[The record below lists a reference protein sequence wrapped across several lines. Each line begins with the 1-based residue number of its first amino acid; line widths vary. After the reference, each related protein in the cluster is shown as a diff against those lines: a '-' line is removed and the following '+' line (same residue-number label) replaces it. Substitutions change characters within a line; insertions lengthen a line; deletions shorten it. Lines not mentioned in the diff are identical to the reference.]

1 MAQIKDKS
9 EDTQQGDIYALYY
22 QQRIPGNPVWV
33 GEKVGQTETKSV
45 KELDGNVIFGE
56 ESLKTGGKGDGK
68 VFHGGTPFVRNSSI
82 AFMETTL
89 YYYKVGKIARGP
101 TYFSHLQAQRSFQKC
116 GDVFYVSSSRC
127 W

>member
-1 MAQIKDKS
+1 MGQIKDKS

-22 QQRIPGNPVWV
+22 QQCIPGNPVWV

-82 AFMETTL
+82 AFMESTL
-89 YYYKVGKIARGP
+89 YYFKVGKIAR
-101 TYFSHLQAQRSFQKC
+101 
-116 GDVFYVSSSRC
+116 

>member
-1 MAQIKDKS
+1 MGQIKDKS

-45 KELDGNVIFGE
+45 EELDGNVIFGE
-56 ESLKTGGKGDGK
+56 ESLKTGGKGGGK
-68 VFHGGTPFVRNSSI
+68 VFHGGTPFVRNSGA

-89 YYYKVGKIARGP
+89 YYYKVGKIARGWLW
-101 TYFSHLQAQRSFQKC
+101 TMLKKLTKGGLEKLFISCSQFVY
-116 GDVFYVSSSRC
+116 
-127 W
+127 

>member
-1 MAQIKDKS
+1 MGQIKDKS

-56 ESLKTGGKGDGK
+56 ESLKTGGK
-68 VFHGGTPFVRNSSI
+68 VFHGVAPFAGGAAHSMAS
-82 AFMETTL
+82 A
-89 YYYKVGKIARGP
+89 
-101 TYFSHLQAQRSFQKC
+101 
-116 GDVFYVSSSRC
+116 
-127 W
+127 